1 VLCPLPTYTV
11 YVYFTSR
18 NCAITIMIILSLEPS
33 SSEGALAQ
41 PNPLRVRDDARPL
54 KQVRSPVVDVC
65 DN

>member
-11 YVYFTSR
+11 YVYFTSS
-18 NCAITIMIILSLEPS
+18 NCAITIILSLEPS